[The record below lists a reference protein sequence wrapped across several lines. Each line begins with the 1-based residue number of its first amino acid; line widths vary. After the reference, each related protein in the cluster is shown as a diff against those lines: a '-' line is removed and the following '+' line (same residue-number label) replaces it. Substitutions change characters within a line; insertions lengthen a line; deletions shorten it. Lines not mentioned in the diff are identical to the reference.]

1 MSQLEQHLRAW
12 SLDAVEACLLD
23 AGIELIQDA
32 MELTRDDLED
42 IGLSTAQAIALRHSF
57 GFADEHAATVAEA
70 VASVAASGTEVQS
83 SASAPA
89 GQNLGGSGGAKPR
102 EATSQLEVHMH
113 EHGLDDALTL
123 LQEVGIEMLA
133 DVRTLDWDDLLA
145 MGLST
150 KDASTLRSSLGLDAT
165 PPGKAHPG
173 VQVASME
180 AMLAQAETAA
190 TSMQKLVRGRSSR
203 RSHAFSPA
211 SPAVP
216 ISPAQ
221 PDAAAAA
228 PAAAPTA
235 VSAAAPTAVSAAA
248 PASPAVPTSPAEKAR
263 PGVEVASLEKKLA
276 EAETAATAMQKLVRG
291 RSSRRSQA
299 FSPAPPAVPTSPAQ
313 PDAAAA
319 APAAAANL
327 QGSLSTDLLMPDA
340 VADEEKRPGNKGRA
354 RAASMI
360 EEINAMIEEDRMN
373 KSRPPRRARH
383 HSPHRESRASLP
395 IATPPRPPTVK
406 MPTMKLSARDLTRVQ
421 EARARKAE
429 RERRMS
435 DD

>member
-1 MSQLEQHLRAW
+1 
-12 SLDAVEACLLD
+12 
-23 AGIELIQDA
+23 
-32 MELTRDDLED
+32 ME
-42 IGLSTAQAIALRHSF
+42 
-57 GFADEHAATVAEA
+57 
-70 VASVAASGTEVQS
+70 
-83 SASAPA
+83 
-89 GQNLGGSGGAKPR
+89 K
-102 EATSQLEVHMH
+102 M
-113 EHGLDDALTL
+113 
-123 LQEVGIEMLA
+123 
-133 DVRTLDWDDLLA
+133 
-145 MGLST
+145 
-150 KDASTLRSSLGLDAT
+150 
-165 PPGKAHPG
+165 
-173 VQVASME
+173 
-180 AMLAQAETAA
+180 
-190 TSMQKLVRGRSSR
+190 
-203 RSHAFSPA
+203 
-211 SPAVP
+211 
-216 ISPAQ
+216 
-221 PDAAAAA
+221 
-228 PAAAPTA
+228 
-235 VSAAAPTAVSAAA
+235 
-248 PASPAVPTSPAEKAR
+248 
-263 PGVEVASLEKKLA
+263 LA

-291 RSSRRSQA
+291 RSSRRSHA
-299 FSPAPPAVPTSPAQ
+299 FSPASPAVPTSPAQ

>member
-70 VASVAASGTEVQS
+70 VASVAASGMEVQS

-133 DVRTLDWDDLLA
+133 DVRALDWDDLLA

-165 PPGKAHPG
+165 PPGNE
-173 VQVASME
+173 VASME

-216 ISPAQ
+216 
-221 PDAAAAA
+221 
-228 PAAAPTA
+228 
-235 VSAAAPTAVSAAA
+235 
-248 PASPAVPTSPAEKAR
+248 
-263 PGVEVASLEKKLA
+263 
-276 EAETAATAMQKLVRG
+276 
-291 RSSRRSQA
+291 
-299 FSPAPPAVPTSPAQ
+299 TSPAQ
-313 PDAAAA
+313 PDATAA

-327 QGSLSTDLLMPDA
+327 QSGLSTDLLMPDA

>member
-1 MSQLEQHLRAW
+1 M
-12 SLDAVEACLLD
+12 
-23 AGIELIQDA
+23 
-32 MELTRDDLED
+32 
-42 IGLSTAQAIALRHSF
+42 
-57 GFADEHAATVAEA
+57 
-70 VASVAASGTEVQS
+70 
-83 SASAPA
+83 
-89 GQNLGGSGGAKPR
+89 
-102 EATSQLEVHMH
+102 
-113 EHGLDDALTL
+113 
-123 LQEVGIEMLA
+123 
-133 DVRTLDWDDLLA
+133 
-145 MGLST
+145 
-150 KDASTLRSSLGLDAT
+150 
-165 PPGKAHPG
+165 
-173 VQVASME
+173 ASME
-180 AMLAQAETAA
+180 KM
-190 TSMQKLVRGRSSR
+190 
-203 RSHAFSPA
+203 
-211 SPAVP
+211 
-216 ISPAQ
+216 
-221 PDAAAAA
+221 
-228 PAAAPTA
+228 
-235 VSAAAPTAVSAAA
+235 
-248 PASPAVPTSPAEKAR
+248 
-263 PGVEVASLEKKLA
+263 LA

-299 FSPAPPAVPTSPAQ
+299 FSPASPAVPTSPAQ
-313 PDAAAA
+313 PEATAA

-327 QGSLSTDLLMPDA
+327 QSGLSTDLLMPDA

>member
-70 VASVAASGTEVQS
+70 VASVAASGMEVQS
-83 SASAPA
+83 SASVSN

-133 DVRTLDWDDLLA
+133 DVRALDWDDLLA

-165 PPGKAHPG
+165 PPGNE
-173 VQVASME
+173 VASME

-216 ISPAQ
+216 
-221 PDAAAAA
+221 
-228 PAAAPTA
+228 
-235 VSAAAPTAVSAAA
+235 
-248 PASPAVPTSPAEKAR
+248 
-263 PGVEVASLEKKLA
+263 
-276 EAETAATAMQKLVRG
+276 
-291 RSSRRSQA
+291 
-299 FSPAPPAVPTSPAQ
+299 TSPAQ
-313 PDAAAA
+313 PDATAA

-327 QGSLSTDLLMPDA
+327 QSGLSTDLLMPDA

-406 MPTMKLSARDLTRVQ
+406 MPTMKLSARDLARVQ

>member
-70 VASVAASGTEVQS
+70 VASVAASGMEVQS

-89 GQNLGGSGGAKPR
+89 GQNLGGNGGAKPR

-123 LQEVGIEMLA
+123 LQEVGLELLA
-133 DVRTLDWDDLLA
+133 DLRALDFDDLLA

-165 PPGKAHPG
+165 PPGNEA
-173 VQVASME
+173 ASLE

-216 ISPAQ
+216 
-221 PDAAAAA
+221 
-228 PAAAPTA
+228 
-235 VSAAAPTAVSAAA
+235 
-248 PASPAVPTSPAEKAR
+248 
-263 PGVEVASLEKKLA
+263 
-276 EAETAATAMQKLVRG
+276 
-291 RSSRRSQA
+291 
-299 FSPAPPAVPTSPAQ
+299 TSPAQ

-327 QGSLSTDLLMPDA
+327 QSGLSTDLLMPDA

>member
-70 VASVAASGTEVQS
+70 VASVAASGMEVQS
-83 SASAPA
+83 SASVPA

-165 PPGKAHPG
+165 PPGNEA
-173 VQVASME
+173 ASLE

-216 ISPAQ
+216 TSPAQ

-248 PASPAVPTSPAEKAR
+248 PASPAVPTSPAGKAR
-263 PGVEVASLEKKLA
+263 PGVEVASMEKMLA

-299 FSPAPPAVPTSPAQ
+299 FSPASPAVPTSPAQ

-406 MPTMKLSARDLTRVQ
+406 MPTMKLSSRDLTRIQ

-435 DD
+435 STDD

>member
-1 MSQLEQHLRAW
+1 MRLPPTPCRVCFRPCVFNKFSHFWQNDACRTGARKGRRTTFDAGAGGQSRPFSMSQLEQHLRAW

-83 SASAPA
+83 SASVSN

-113 EHGLDDALTL
+113 EHGLEDALTL

-133 DVRTLDWDDLLA
+133 DVRALDWDDLLA

-165 PPGKAHPG
+165 PPGNE
-173 VQVASME
+173 VASME

-216 ISPAQ
+216 
-221 PDAAAAA
+221 
-228 PAAAPTA
+228 
-235 VSAAAPTAVSAAA
+235 
-248 PASPAVPTSPAEKAR
+248 
-263 PGVEVASLEKKLA
+263 
-276 EAETAATAMQKLVRG
+276 
-291 RSSRRSQA
+291 
-299 FSPAPPAVPTSPAQ
+299 TSPAQ

-327 QGSLSTDLLMPDA
+327 QSGLSTDLLMPDA

-406 MPTMKLSARDLTRVQ
+406 MPTIKLSARDLARVQ

-435 DD
+435 SSDN

>member
-70 VASVAASGTEVQS
+70 VASVAASGMEVQS

-190 TSMQKLVRGRSSR
+190 TSMQKLVRGRSSH

-211 SPAVP
+211 S
-216 ISPAQ
+216 
-221 PDAAAAA
+221 
-228 PAAAPTA
+228 
-235 VSAAAPTAVSAAA
+235 
-248 PASPAVPTSPAEKAR
+248 
-263 PGVEVASLEKKLA
+263 
-276 EAETAATAMQKLVRG
+276 
-291 RSSRRSQA
+291 
-299 FSPAPPAVPTSPAQ
+299 PAVPTSPAQ

>member
-1 MSQLEQHLRAW
+1 MSQLQQHLRAW

-32 MELTRDDLED
+32 MELTRDDLDD

-57 GFADEHAATVAEA
+57 GFVDEHAATVAQA
-70 VASVAASGTEVQS
+70 VASVAASGMEVLS
-83 SASAPA
+83 SASVPA

-102 EATSQLEVHMH
+102 EATSQLEVHMRD
-113 EHGLDDALTL
+113 HGLDDALTL
-123 LQEVGIEMLA
+123 LHEVGLELLGE
-133 DVRTLDWDDLLA
+133 VRALDCDDLRA
-145 MGLST
+145 MGLSA

-165 PPGKAHPG
+165 PPGKARPG
-173 VQVASME
+173 DEVASLE
-180 AMLAQAETAA
+180 AMLAEAETAA
-190 TSMQKLVRGRSSR
+190 TAMQKLVRGRSSR
-203 RSHAFSPA
+203 RNHAASPA

-216 ISPAQ
+216 TSPAQ

-235 VSAAAPTAVSAAA
+235 VSAAAP
-248 PASPAVPTSPAEKAR
+248 ASPAVPTSPAGKAR
-263 PGVEVASLEKKLA
+263 PGVEVASLEAMLA

-291 RSSRRSQA
+291 RSSRRNHA
-299 FSPAPPAVPTSPAQ
+299 ASPASPAVPTPPAQ

-327 QGSLSTDLLMPDA
+327 RSDLPTDLLMPDA

-383 HSPHRESRASLP
+383 HSPHRGSRGGS
-395 IATPPRPPTVK
+395 
-406 MPTMKLSARDLTRVQ
+406 
-421 EARARKAE
+421 
-429 RERRMS
+429 
-435 DD
+435 